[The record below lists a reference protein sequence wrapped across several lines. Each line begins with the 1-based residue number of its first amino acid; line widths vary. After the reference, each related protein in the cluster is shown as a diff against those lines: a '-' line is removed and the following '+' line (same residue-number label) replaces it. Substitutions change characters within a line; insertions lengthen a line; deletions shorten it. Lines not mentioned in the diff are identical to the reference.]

1 MSVTLKEYIARLKTK
16 PQNAT
21 VTIGKVVEFLEMIE
35 PDVITVRS
43 TRANYDHNAS
53 GHAEGPEI
61 MRLRA
66 QGVTFIEIGK
76 RVGLSKGYT
85 QRIARCIEAKKENG
99 E

>member
-1 MSVTLKEYIARLKTK
+1 MSVTLKQYIARLKTK

-21 VTIGKVVEFLEMIE
+21 VTIGKVVEFLEMVE

-43 TRANYDHNAS
+43 TRASYDHDAS
-53 GHAEGPEI
+53 GHAKGPEI

-66 QGVTFIEIGK
+66 KGLTFSEIGK
-76 RVGLSKGYT
+76 RVGLSKGYA
-85 QRIARCIEAKKENG
+85 QRIAKCIEAKKERG